1 MVDDTA
7 YIELH
12 EQLQAVA
19 ESLPAPVF
27 VLDYEGRYVSVFG
40 GQARSQYD
48 EGKSLIGCYMQEVL
62 PEDKWRLFLSVVR
75 KAIDSGTLQT
85 CDYQLASTDVS
96 VTDNDGPTGTQW
108 FQGRV
113 YPVKAKKG
121 GMPTA
126 VWLAINISEQ
136 KYIERRLQRL
146 AEVDDLTGVYN
157 RRFFMKNLEKEFE
170 IARRRNRELSL
181 ICMDV
186 DHFKSINDRFGHL
199 VGDQALQHLAASI
212 QKQLRGEDILARTGG
227 EEFAILCLS
236 TGLQDAFYLAER
248 VREAVEAVEIKTEQ
262 GSLKMTISLGI
273 ADVDRRDENMHSFI
287 SRADKVLY
295 AAKDAGRNR
304 SLCAGGRSQL
314 LTDKKHLSRVE
325 T

>member
-1 MVDDTA
+1 MLNDPA

-12 EQLQAVA
+12 DQLQAVA

-48 EGKSLIGCYMQEVL
+48 EGKSLAGCYMKDVL
-62 PEDKWRLFLSVVR
+62 PEEKWRLFLSVVR

-85 CDYQLASTDVS
+85 CEYQLASSDVS
-96 VTDNDGPTGTQW
+96 VTDNDGPAGMQW
-108 FQGRV
+108 FHGRV
-113 YPVKAKKG
+113 YPVKVHKG
-121 GMPTA
+121 DIPTA
-126 VWLAINISEQ
+126 VWLAINVSEQ
-136 KYIERRLQRL
+136 KSLEGRLQRL
-146 AEVDDLTGVYN
+146 SEVDDLTGVYN
-157 RRFFMKNLEKEFE
+157 RRYFMKNLEREFE
-170 IARRRNRELSL
+170 IAKRRNRDLSL

-212 QKQLRGEDILARTGG
+212 QKQLRSEDILARMGG

-236 TGLQDAFYLAER
+236 TGLKDAFHLAER
-248 VREAVEAVEIKTEQ
+248 IRRAIESLEVETDH

-273 ADVDRRDENMHSFI
+273 AELNRRDENLQAFI

-295 AAKDAGRNR
+295 AAKDSGRNR
-304 SLCAGGRSQL
+304 SVCASCA
-314 LTDKKHLSRVE
+314 VME
-325 T
+325 